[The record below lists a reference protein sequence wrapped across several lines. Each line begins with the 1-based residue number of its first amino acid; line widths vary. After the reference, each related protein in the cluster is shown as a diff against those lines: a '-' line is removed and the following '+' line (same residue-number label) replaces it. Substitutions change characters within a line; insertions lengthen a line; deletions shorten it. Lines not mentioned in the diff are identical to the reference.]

1 MTNVPPAGD
10 QPGWSNPPQNQPP
23 PAYGGA
29 GGYGGQGGYGASPS
43 PKNGIGI
50 AAMVVGI
57 VALLLCW
64 IPFLGLLLA
73 IVALVLGIVGIRKV
87 SRGEATNK
95 GMAIAGV
102 VTGALALLLGAFFT
116 FAVVAIFDDIGSLVE
131 CVEQSATPEEE
142 AACQDRFEQDL
153 NQ

>member
-10 QPGWSNPPQNQPP
+10 QPGWSNSPQNQPP
-23 PAYGGA
+23 PSP
-29 GGYGGQGGYGASPS
+29 GYGGGSYGNQGGSS

-57 VALLLCW
+57 VALVLCW
-64 IPFLGLLLA
+64 IPFLGLVLA
-73 IVALVLGIVGIRKV
+73 IVAVVLGIVGIRKA

-102 VTGALALLLGAFFT
+102 ATGGLALLVGAFFT
-116 FAVVAIFDDIGSLVE
+116 IATIAIFDDIGSLVE
-131 CVEQSATPEEE
+131 CVEQAETAEEE
-142 AACQDRFEQDL
+142 QACNDRFERDL
-153 NQ
+153 TR